1 MEDTTKDLAL
11 RCRPPPLITDS
22 ASTTLG
28 SMRSNPVQLLEGRQV
43 CVALRNGS
51 RIDDCQLV
59 SAGRISTDTFWLFS
73 NGADLFVSVE
83 EVLDVWEAPATTQAA

>member
-11 RCRPPPLITDS
+11 RCRPMPLFAAP
-22 ASTTLG
+22 ASTTLR
-28 SMRSNPVQLLEGRQV
+28 SMRSNTVQLLEGRQV

-59 SAGRISTDTFWLFS
+59 SAGRISTDTLWLFS
-73 NGADLFVSVE
+73 NGADLFVSVD